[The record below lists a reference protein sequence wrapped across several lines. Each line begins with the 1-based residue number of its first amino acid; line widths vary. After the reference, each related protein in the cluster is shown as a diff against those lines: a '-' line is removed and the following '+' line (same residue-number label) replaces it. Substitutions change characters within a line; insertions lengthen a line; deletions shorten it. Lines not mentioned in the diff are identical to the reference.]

1 MFCDVASLLEHAHA
15 SCKNASAPHHTTCEE
30 PMARA
35 PAFLEWQAFDMA
47 SRRPH
52 AYKGCLTTILVVDQ
66 DIAFADLV
74 RDGLRDRKYAAEA
87 VHSAKAALSYL
98 ERTPVDIVVA
108 HVHLSEVSG
117 LELVSRLRDRQS
129 EVLGIVVT
137 SHGSMETAVDAIR
150 AGAYDFIA
158 KPFTLATLD
167 VAIKRAVAYLTL
179 RREVADLRIAVAAA
193 QPVATIIGDS
203 PAIRAVTEMI
213 HRVADSSAS
222 VLVTGESG
230 TGKELVARAIHELSD
245 RRHLPFVAI
254 NCGALPPALLESELF
269 GHVKGAFTDARQTR
283 KGLFVQAGDG
293 TLFLD
298 EIGEMPIEMQ
308 VKLLRVLQ
316 ERMVRPVGGDVEV
329 PVGARLITATNRDLE
344 TEVEEKRFRED
355 LFYRINVVNIAV
367 PPLRAR
373 PGDLLALTA
382 HIVQK
387 IATRSG
393 KPIANVTEDAAR
405 KMVAY
410 DWPGNVR
417 ELENCVERAMAIG
430 RLNQITV
437 AELPD
442 KIRDYRRIET
452 ITANGMPAELIT
464 LDEIERRYVRQVL
477 AATNNNKTDA
487 ARILGIDRRSLYRRL
502 HDGEAAADP
511 VPDDQLS

>member
-1 MFCDVASLLEHAHA
+1 MSAIW
-15 SCKNASAPHHTTCEE
+15 CKNASGTAGQLV
-30 PMARA
+30 ARA
-35 PAFLEWQAFDMA
+35 LSSSGAKFGRGLPREA
-47 SRRPH
+47 
-52 AYKGCLTTILVVDQ
+52 AYNGALTSILVVDQ
-66 DIAFADLV
+66 DVDFATLV
-74 RDGLRDRKYAAEA
+74 RDALRERKYAAEA
-87 VHSAKAALSYL
+87 VHSAQAAMSYL
-98 ERTPVDIVVA
+98 ERTAVDIVVA

-129 EVLGIVVT
+129 EVLGILVT
-137 SHGSMETAVDAIR
+137 SQGSMETAVEAIR
-150 AGAYDFIA
+150 AGAYDLIS
-158 KPFTLATLD
+158 KPFTIATLD
-167 VAIKRAVAYLTL
+167 VAIQRAVAYQTL
-179 RREVADLRIAVAAA
+179 RREVQDLRLAVAAA

-203 PAIRAVTEMI
+203 PAIRAVTSMI

-222 VLVTGESG
+222 ILITGESG
-230 TGKELVARAIHELSD
+230 TGKELVARAVHELSE

-269 GHVKGAFTDARQTR
+269 GHVRGAFTDARQTR

-316 ERMVRPVGGDVEV
+316 ERTLRPVGGDVEV
-329 PVGARLITATNRDLE
+329 AFGARLITATNRDLE

-373 PGDLLALTA
+373 PGDLLALTSYF
-382 HIVQK
+382 VQRV
-387 IATRSG
+387 AARTG
-393 KPIANVTEDAAR
+393 KPIPTIADDAAR
-405 KMVAY
+405 RMVAY

-430 RLNQITV
+430 RLHQITT
-437 AELPD
+437 AELPE
-442 KIRDYRRIET
+442 KIRNHQRLET
-452 ITANGMPAELIT
+452 VTATGMPGELIT

-477 AATNNNKTDA
+477 LATNNNKTDA

-502 HDGEAAADP
+502 HVAEPTVPAAD
-511 VPDDQLS
+511 DLLS